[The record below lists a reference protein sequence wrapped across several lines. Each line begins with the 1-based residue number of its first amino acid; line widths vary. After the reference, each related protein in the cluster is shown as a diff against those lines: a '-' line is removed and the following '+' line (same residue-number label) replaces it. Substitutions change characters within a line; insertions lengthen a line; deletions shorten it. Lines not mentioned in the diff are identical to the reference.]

1 MKIDS
6 TGRPIVSRS
15 VGGKSRSSAQAS
27 VISGETRSADSVDI
41 NPVASQ
47 MAAAEQEIRERPAFD
62 AEKVA
67 AIKDAIAAGKEAAV
81 SIHRFVHPG
90 QSQLI
95 GRDHRDYKSLDPAT
109 VAVPIESFDNT
120 PRQHAHDGSAEE
132 AKKTFHDLR
141 GVFTEEQMKIET
153 SRCLGCGAAGNA
165 PAAVAKL
172 VTKKIARK

>member
-15 VGGKSRSSAQAS
+15 VGGKSRSSAQAP

-67 AIKDAIAAGKEAAV
+67 AIKDAIAAGKFQINPEAIADSLIAV
-81 SIHRFVHPG
+81 TRELL
-90 QSQLI
+90 QN
-95 GRDHRDYKSLDPAT
+95 KS
-109 VAVPIESFDNT
+109 
-120 PRQHAHDGSAEE
+120 
-132 AKKTFHDLR
+132 
-141 GVFTEEQMKIET
+141 
-153 SRCLGCGAAGNA
+153 
-165 PAAVAKL
+165 
-172 VTKKIARK
+172 